1 MYLRKITQFTTSSS
15 AKLLFTSSS
24 TTSALLLNN
33 NIYKTKM
40 MSTMTTTQTNFSS
53 RRGAIFSL
61 KQQQQHKKKSFS
73 LTTRAMGAKVGDQI
87 SGVLQVGPWIDGMPT
102 PVNMA
107 ERCKGKKV
115 ILVGL
120 PGAFTP
126 TWSTCQVPGYIAGQ
140 DKLKGAGIDEVI
152 IFCTNDTQVMDA
164 WGEAQ
169 GIAGTNIT
177 FMGDPNSVMVE
188 NLGVELTHP
197 GPCSKLGPGRSKR
210 FAMYI
215 DDGVIKTFN
224 VAESPTDPAGDDFP
238 EVACIDNMVDTMC

>member
-15 AKLLFTSSS
+15 AKLLFTSSSS

-87 SGVLQVGPWIDGMPT
+87 SGVLQLGPWIDGMPT

-120 PGAFTP
+120 PGASLFSFFP
-126 TWSTCQVPGYIAGQ
+126 K
-140 DKLKGAGIDEVI
+140 KLTQHEIDRLRIRSLGII
-152 IFCTNDTQVMDA
+152 LF
-164 WGEAQ
+164 
-169 GIAGTNIT
+169 
-177 FMGDPNSVMVE
+177 F
-188 NLGVELTHP
+188 
-197 GPCSKLGPGRSKR
+197 
-210 FAMYI
+210 F
-215 DDGVIKTFN
+215 
-224 VAESPTDPAGDDFP
+224 
-238 EVACIDNMVDTMC
+238 

>member
-61 KQQQQHKKKSFS
+61 KQQQHKKRSFS

-87 SGVLQVGPWIDGMPT
+87 SGVLQLGPWIDGMPT

-120 PGAFTP
+120 PGASCFLSSPKINT
-126 TWSTCQVPGYIAGQ
+126 TRDRSAADSFVGNYS
-140 DKLKGAGIDEVI
+140 LLLLFI
-152 IFCTNDTQVMDA
+152 IINT
-164 WGEAQ
+164 
-169 GIAGTNIT
+169 
-177 FMGDPNSVMVE
+177 
-188 NLGVELTHP
+188 
-197 GPCSKLGPGRSKR
+197 
-210 FAMYI
+210 
-215 DDGVIKTFN
+215 
-224 VAESPTDPAGDDFP
+224 
-238 EVACIDNMVDTMC
+238 

>member
-33 NIYKTKM
+33 NIYKNTTTTKM

-61 KQQQQHKKKSFS
+61 KQQQQLKKKSFS

-87 SGVLQVGPWIDGMPT
+87 SGVLQLGPWIDGMPT

-120 PGAFTP
+120 PGASLF
-126 TWSTCQVPGYIAGQ
+126 S
-140 DKLKGAGIDEVI
+140 
-152 IFCTNDTQVMDA
+152 F
-164 WGEAQ
+164 
-169 GIAGTNIT
+169 
-177 FMGDPNSVMVE
+177 
-188 NLGVELTHP
+188 
-197 GPCSKLGPGRSKR
+197 
-210 FAMYI
+210 
-215 DDGVIKTFN
+215 
-224 VAESPTDPAGDDFP
+224 FP
-238 EVACIDNMVDTMC
+238 KN

>member
-61 KQQQQHKKKSFS
+61 KQQQQQHKKRSFS

-87 SGVLQVGPWIDGMPT
+87 SGVLQLGPWIDGMPT

-120 PGAFTP
+120 PGASCFLSSPKINTTRDRSAADSFVGNYSLLLLLFYYYKYINASLTNRNYLSHNITQTGAFTP
-126 TWSTCQVPGYIAGQ
+126 T
-140 DKLKGAGIDEVI
+140 
-152 IFCTNDTQVMDA
+152 
-164 WGEAQ
+164 
-169 GIAGTNIT
+169 
-177 FMGDPNSVMVE
+177 
-188 NLGVELTHP
+188 
-197 GPCSKLGPGRSKR
+197 
-210 FAMYI
+210 
-215 DDGVIKTFN
+215 
-224 VAESPTDPAGDDFP
+224 
-238 EVACIDNMVDTMC
+238 

>member
-33 NIYKTKM
+33 NIYKNTTTTKM

-61 KQQQQHKKKSFS
+61 KQQKNNNNKSFS
-73 LTTRAMGAKVGDQI
+73 LTTRAMGAKVGDNI

-120 PGAFTP
+120 PGASLF
-126 TWSTCQVPGYIAGQ
+126 S
-140 DKLKGAGIDEVI
+140 
-152 IFCTNDTQVMDA
+152 F
-164 WGEAQ
+164 
-169 GIAGTNIT
+169 
-177 FMGDPNSVMVE
+177 
-188 NLGVELTHP
+188 
-197 GPCSKLGPGRSKR
+197 
-210 FAMYI
+210 
-215 DDGVIKTFN
+215 
-224 VAESPTDPAGDDFP
+224 FP
-238 EVACIDNMVDTMC
+238 KN

>member
-33 NIYKTKM
+33 NIYKNTTTNTTKM
-40 MSTMTTTQTNFSS
+40 MSTMTTTTRTNFSS

-61 KQQQQHKKKSFS
+61 KQQQQLKKKSFS

-87 SGVLQVGPWIDGMPT
+87 SGVLQLGPWIDGMPT

-120 PGAFTP
+120 PGASLF
-126 TWSTCQVPGYIAGQ
+126 S
-140 DKLKGAGIDEVI
+140 
-152 IFCTNDTQVMDA
+152 F
-164 WGEAQ
+164 
-169 GIAGTNIT
+169 
-177 FMGDPNSVMVE
+177 
-188 NLGVELTHP
+188 
-197 GPCSKLGPGRSKR
+197 
-210 FAMYI
+210 
-215 DDGVIKTFN
+215 
-224 VAESPTDPAGDDFP
+224 FP
-238 EVACIDNMVDTMC
+238 KN

>member
-24 TTSALLLNN
+24 SPTSALLLNN
-33 NIYKTKM
+33 DIYKNTTTTTTNTTKM

-61 KQQQQHKKKSFS
+61 KHQQNNKKKSFS

-87 SGVLQVGPWIDGMPT
+87 SGVLQLGPWIDGMPT

-120 PGAFTP
+120 PGVSLF
-126 TWSTCQVPGYIAGQ
+126 SFF
-140 DKLKGAGIDEVI
+140 LK
-152 IFCTNDTQVMDA
+152 N
-164 WGEAQ
+164 
-169 GIAGTNIT
+169 
-177 FMGDPNSVMVE
+177 
-188 NLGVELTHP
+188 
-197 GPCSKLGPGRSKR
+197 
-210 FAMYI
+210 
-215 DDGVIKTFN
+215 
-224 VAESPTDPAGDDFP
+224 
-238 EVACIDNMVDTMC
+238 

>member
-33 NIYKTKM
+33 NIYKNTTTNTTKM
-40 MSTMTTTQTNFSS
+40 MSTMTTTTRTNFSS

-61 KQQQQHKKKSFS
+61 KQQPQQHKKRSFS

-87 SGVLQVGPWIDGMPT
+87 SGVLQLGPWIDGMPT

-120 PGAFTP
+120 PGASCFLSSPKINTTRDRSAADSFVGNYSLLLLRKVVLSIIINKYINASLTNRNYLSHNITQTGAFTP
-126 TWSTCQVPGYIAGQ
+126 T
-140 DKLKGAGIDEVI
+140 
-152 IFCTNDTQVMDA
+152 
-164 WGEAQ
+164 
-169 GIAGTNIT
+169 
-177 FMGDPNSVMVE
+177 
-188 NLGVELTHP
+188 
-197 GPCSKLGPGRSKR
+197 
-210 FAMYI
+210 
-215 DDGVIKTFN
+215 
-224 VAESPTDPAGDDFP
+224 
-238 EVACIDNMVDTMC
+238 

>member
-1 MYLRKITQFTTSSS
+1 MYLRKISQFTTSSS

-61 KQQQQHKKKSFS
+61 KQQQQQLKKKSFS

-120 PGAFTP
+120 PGASCFLSSPKINTTRDRSAADSFVGNYSLLLLLFYYYKYINASLTNRNYLSHNITQTGAFTP
-126 TWSTCQVPGYIAGQ
+126 T
-140 DKLKGAGIDEVI
+140 
-152 IFCTNDTQVMDA
+152 
-164 WGEAQ
+164 
-169 GIAGTNIT
+169 
-177 FMGDPNSVMVE
+177 
-188 NLGVELTHP
+188 
-197 GPCSKLGPGRSKR
+197 
-210 FAMYI
+210 
-215 DDGVIKTFN
+215 
-224 VAESPTDPAGDDFP
+224 
-238 EVACIDNMVDTMC
+238 

>member
-33 NIYKTKM
+33 NIYKNTTTTNTTKM

-87 SGVLQVGPWIDGMPT
+87 SGVLQLGPWIDGMPT

-120 PGAFTP
+120 PGASCFLSSPKNNT
-126 TWSTCQVPGYIAGQ
+126 TRDRSAADSFVGNYSLL
-140 DKLKGAGIDEVI
+140 LKVVFSI
-152 IFCTNDTQVMDA
+152 IINT
-164 WGEAQ
+164 
-169 GIAGTNIT
+169 
-177 FMGDPNSVMVE
+177 
-188 NLGVELTHP
+188 
-197 GPCSKLGPGRSKR
+197 
-210 FAMYI
+210 
-215 DDGVIKTFN
+215 
-224 VAESPTDPAGDDFP
+224 
-238 EVACIDNMVDTMC
+238 

>member
-61 KQQQQHKKKSFS
+61 KQQQHKKKSFS

-120 PGAFTP
+120 PGASCFLSSPKINT
-126 TWSTCQVPGYIAGQ
+126 TRDRSAADSFFGNYSLLLLRKVFFS
-140 DKLKGAGIDEVI
+140 I
-152 IFCTNDTQVMDA
+152 IINT
-164 WGEAQ
+164 
-169 GIAGTNIT
+169 
-177 FMGDPNSVMVE
+177 
-188 NLGVELTHP
+188 
-197 GPCSKLGPGRSKR
+197 
-210 FAMYI
+210 
-215 DDGVIKTFN
+215 
-224 VAESPTDPAGDDFP
+224 
-238 EVACIDNMVDTMC
+238 

>member
-33 NIYKTKM
+33 NIYKNTTTNTTKM
-40 MSTMTTTQTNFSS
+40 MSTMTTTTRTNFSS

-61 KQQQQHKKKSFS
+61 KQQQQQQHKKKSFS

-87 SGVLQVGPWIDGMPT
+87 SGVLQLGPWIDGMPT

-120 PGAFTP
+120 PGASLF
-126 TWSTCQVPGYIAGQ
+126 S
-140 DKLKGAGIDEVI
+140 
-152 IFCTNDTQVMDA
+152 F
-164 WGEAQ
+164 
-169 GIAGTNIT
+169 
-177 FMGDPNSVMVE
+177 
-188 NLGVELTHP
+188 
-197 GPCSKLGPGRSKR
+197 
-210 FAMYI
+210 
-215 DDGVIKTFN
+215 
-224 VAESPTDPAGDDFP
+224 FP
-238 EVACIDNMVDTMC
+238 KN

>member
-33 NIYKTKM
+33 NIYKNTTTNTTKM
-40 MSTMTTTQTNFSS
+40 MSTMTTTTRTNFSS

-61 KQQQQHKKKSFS
+61 KQQQQQHKKRSFS

-87 SGVLQVGPWIDGMPT
+87 SGVLQLGPWIDGMPT

-120 PGAFTP
+120 PGASLFSFSPKITQRDRSAADSFVGNYSLLLLRKVVLSIIINKYMNASLTNRNYLSHNITQTGAFTP
-126 TWSTCQVPGYIAGQ
+126 T
-140 DKLKGAGIDEVI
+140 
-152 IFCTNDTQVMDA
+152 
-164 WGEAQ
+164 
-169 GIAGTNIT
+169 
-177 FMGDPNSVMVE
+177 
-188 NLGVELTHP
+188 
-197 GPCSKLGPGRSKR
+197 
-210 FAMYI
+210 
-215 DDGVIKTFN
+215 
-224 VAESPTDPAGDDFP
+224 
-238 EVACIDNMVDTMC
+238 

>member
-15 AKLLFTSSS
+15 AKLFTSSS

-33 NIYKTKM
+33 NIYKNTTTTKM

-87 SGVLQVGPWIDGMPT
+87 SGVLQLGPWIDGMPT

-120 PGAFTP
+120 PGASLF
-126 TWSTCQVPGYIAGQ
+126 S
-140 DKLKGAGIDEVI
+140 
-152 IFCTNDTQVMDA
+152 F
-164 WGEAQ
+164 
-169 GIAGTNIT
+169 
-177 FMGDPNSVMVE
+177 
-188 NLGVELTHP
+188 
-197 GPCSKLGPGRSKR
+197 
-210 FAMYI
+210 
-215 DDGVIKTFN
+215 
-224 VAESPTDPAGDDFP
+224 FP
-238 EVACIDNMVDTMC
+238 KN

>member
-61 KQQQQHKKKSFS
+61 KQQQHKKKSFS

-120 PGAFTP
+120 PGASCFLSSPKINTTRDRSAADSFVGNYSLLLLRKVVLSIIINKYINASLTNRNYLSHNITQTGAFTP
-126 TWSTCQVPGYIAGQ
+126 T
-140 DKLKGAGIDEVI
+140 
-152 IFCTNDTQVMDA
+152 
-164 WGEAQ
+164 
-169 GIAGTNIT
+169 
-177 FMGDPNSVMVE
+177 
-188 NLGVELTHP
+188 
-197 GPCSKLGPGRSKR
+197 
-210 FAMYI
+210 
-215 DDGVIKTFN
+215 
-224 VAESPTDPAGDDFP
+224 
-238 EVACIDNMVDTMC
+238 

>member
-33 NIYKTKM
+33 NIHKNTTTTNTTKM

-61 KQQQQHKKKSFS
+61 KQQQQQQQQQLKKKSFS

-87 SGVLQVGPWIDGMPT
+87 SGVLQLGPWIDGMPT

-120 PGAFTP
+120 PGASLFSFSPKITQRDRSAADSFVGNYSLLLRKVVLSIIINKYINASLTNRNYLSHNITQTGAFTP
-126 TWSTCQVPGYIAGQ
+126 T
-140 DKLKGAGIDEVI
+140 
-152 IFCTNDTQVMDA
+152 
-164 WGEAQ
+164 
-169 GIAGTNIT
+169 
-177 FMGDPNSVMVE
+177 
-188 NLGVELTHP
+188 
-197 GPCSKLGPGRSKR
+197 
-210 FAMYI
+210 
-215 DDGVIKTFN
+215 
-224 VAESPTDPAGDDFP
+224 
-238 EVACIDNMVDTMC
+238 

>member
-1 MYLRKITQFTTSSS
+1 MYLRKITQSTTSSS

-33 NIYKTKM
+33 NIHKNTTTNTTKM

-61 KQQQQHKKKSFS
+61 KQQQQLKKKSFS

-87 SGVLQVGPWIDGMPT
+87 SGVLQLGPWIDGMPT

-120 PGAFTP
+120 PGASLFSFSPKITQRDRSAADSFVGNYSLLLLRKVVLSIIINKYINASLTNRNYLSHNITQTGAFTP
-126 TWSTCQVPGYIAGQ
+126 T
-140 DKLKGAGIDEVI
+140 
-152 IFCTNDTQVMDA
+152 
-164 WGEAQ
+164 
-169 GIAGTNIT
+169 
-177 FMGDPNSVMVE
+177 
-188 NLGVELTHP
+188 
-197 GPCSKLGPGRSKR
+197 
-210 FAMYI
+210 
-215 DDGVIKTFN
+215 
-224 VAESPTDPAGDDFP
+224 
-238 EVACIDNMVDTMC
+238 

>member
-73 LTTRAMGAKVGDQI
+73 LTTRAMGAKVGDKI
-87 SGVLQVGPWIDGMPT
+87 SGVLQIGPWIDGMPT
-102 PVNMA
+102 PVDMA

-115 ILVGL
+115 FLIGL
-120 PGAFTP
+120 PG
-126 TWSTCQVPGYIAGQ
+126 
-140 DKLKGAGIDEVI
+140 E
-152 IFCTNDTQVMDA
+152 
-164 WGEAQ
+164 
-169 GIAGTNIT
+169 
-177 FMGDPNSVMVE
+177 
-188 NLGVELTHP
+188 
-197 GPCSKLGPGRSKR
+197 
-210 FAMYI
+210 
-215 DDGVIKTFN
+215 
-224 VAESPTDPAGDDFP
+224 
-238 EVACIDNMVDTMC
+238 CISSRDR

>member
-61 KQQQQHKKKSFS
+61 KQQQQQHKKRSFS

-87 SGVLQVGPWIDGMPT
+87 SGVLQLGPWIDGMPT

-120 PGAFTP
+120 PGASLF
-126 TWSTCQVPGYIAGQ
+126 S
-140 DKLKGAGIDEVI
+140 
-152 IFCTNDTQVMDA
+152 F
-164 WGEAQ
+164 
-169 GIAGTNIT
+169 
-177 FMGDPNSVMVE
+177 
-188 NLGVELTHP
+188 
-197 GPCSKLGPGRSKR
+197 
-210 FAMYI
+210 
-215 DDGVIKTFN
+215 
-224 VAESPTDPAGDDFP
+224 FP
-238 EVACIDNMVDTMC
+238 KN

>member
-24 TTSALLLNN
+24 SPTSALLLNN
-33 NIYKTKM
+33 DIYKNTTTTTTNTTKM

-87 SGVLQVGPWIDGMPT
+87 SGVLQLGPWIDGMPT

-120 PGAFTP
+120 PGASCFLSSPKINT
-126 TWSTCQVPGYIAGQ
+126 TRDRSAADSFFGNYSLLLLRKVFFS
-140 DKLKGAGIDEVI
+140 I
-152 IFCTNDTQVMDA
+152 IINT
-164 WGEAQ
+164 
-169 GIAGTNIT
+169 
-177 FMGDPNSVMVE
+177 
-188 NLGVELTHP
+188 
-197 GPCSKLGPGRSKR
+197 
-210 FAMYI
+210 
-215 DDGVIKTFN
+215 
-224 VAESPTDPAGDDFP
+224 
-238 EVACIDNMVDTMC
+238 

>member
-61 KQQQQHKKKSFS
+61 KQQQQQHKKRSFS

-87 SGVLQVGPWIDGMPT
+87 SGVLQLGPWIDGMPT

-120 PGAFTP
+120 PGASLFSFSPKITQRDRSAADSLVGNYSLLLLRKVVLSIIINKYINASLTNRNYLSHNITQTGAFTP
-126 TWSTCQVPGYIAGQ
+126 T
-140 DKLKGAGIDEVI
+140 
-152 IFCTNDTQVMDA
+152 
-164 WGEAQ
+164 
-169 GIAGTNIT
+169 
-177 FMGDPNSVMVE
+177 
-188 NLGVELTHP
+188 
-197 GPCSKLGPGRSKR
+197 
-210 FAMYI
+210 
-215 DDGVIKTFN
+215 
-224 VAESPTDPAGDDFP
+224 
-238 EVACIDNMVDTMC
+238 

>member
-24 TTSALLLNN
+24 SPTSALLLNN
-33 NIYKTKM
+33 DIYKNTTTTTTNTTKM

-61 KQQQQHKKKSFS
+61 KHQQNNKKKSFS

-120 PGAFTP
+120 PGVSLF
-126 TWSTCQVPGYIAGQ
+126 SFF
-140 DKLKGAGIDEVI
+140 LK
-152 IFCTNDTQVMDA
+152 N
-164 WGEAQ
+164 
-169 GIAGTNIT
+169 
-177 FMGDPNSVMVE
+177 
-188 NLGVELTHP
+188 
-197 GPCSKLGPGRSKR
+197 
-210 FAMYI
+210 
-215 DDGVIKTFN
+215 
-224 VAESPTDPAGDDFP
+224 
-238 EVACIDNMVDTMC
+238 

>member
-24 TTSALLLNN
+24 SPTSALLLNN
-33 NIYKTKM
+33 DIYKNTTTTTTNTTKM

-61 KQQQQHKKKSFS
+61 KQQQQQHKKRSFS

-87 SGVLQVGPWIDGMPT
+87 SGVLQLGPWIDGMPT

-120 PGAFTP
+120 PGVSLF
-126 TWSTCQVPGYIAGQ
+126 SFF
-140 DKLKGAGIDEVI
+140 LK
-152 IFCTNDTQVMDA
+152 N
-164 WGEAQ
+164 
-169 GIAGTNIT
+169 
-177 FMGDPNSVMVE
+177 
-188 NLGVELTHP
+188 
-197 GPCSKLGPGRSKR
+197 
-210 FAMYI
+210 
-215 DDGVIKTFN
+215 
-224 VAESPTDPAGDDFP
+224 
-238 EVACIDNMVDTMC
+238 

>member
-1 MYLRKITQFTTSSS
+1 MYLRKITQSTTSSS

-33 NIYKTKM
+33 NIHKNTTTNTTKM

-61 KQQQQHKKKSFS
+61 KQQQQLKKKSFS

-87 SGVLQVGPWIDGMPT
+87 SGVLQLGPWIDGMPT

-120 PGAFTP
+120 PGASCFLSSPKINTTRDRSAADSFVGNYSLLLLRKVVLSIIINKYINASLTNRNYLSHNITQTGAFTP
-126 TWSTCQVPGYIAGQ
+126 T
-140 DKLKGAGIDEVI
+140 
-152 IFCTNDTQVMDA
+152 
-164 WGEAQ
+164 
-169 GIAGTNIT
+169 
-177 FMGDPNSVMVE
+177 
-188 NLGVELTHP
+188 
-197 GPCSKLGPGRSKR
+197 
-210 FAMYI
+210 
-215 DDGVIKTFN
+215 
-224 VAESPTDPAGDDFP
+224 
-238 EVACIDNMVDTMC
+238 

>member
-15 AKLLFTSSS
+15 AKLFTSSS

-33 NIYKTKM
+33 NIYKNTTTTKM

-61 KQQQQHKKKSFS
+61 KQQQQLKKKSFS

-87 SGVLQVGPWIDGMPT
+87 SGVLQLGPWIDGMPT

-126 TWSTCQVPGYIAGQ
+126 T
-140 DKLKGAGIDEVI
+140 
-152 IFCTNDTQVMDA
+152 
-164 WGEAQ
+164 
-169 GIAGTNIT
+169 
-177 FMGDPNSVMVE
+177 
-188 NLGVELTHP
+188 
-197 GPCSKLGPGRSKR
+197 
-210 FAMYI
+210 
-215 DDGVIKTFN
+215 
-224 VAESPTDPAGDDFP
+224 
-238 EVACIDNMVDTMC
+238 

>member
-61 KQQQQHKKKSFS
+61 KQQQQQLKKKSFS

-120 PGAFTP
+120 PGASCFLSSPKINTTRDRSAADSFVGNYSLLLLLFYYYKYINASLTNRNYLSHNITQTGAFTP
-126 TWSTCQVPGYIAGQ
+126 T
-140 DKLKGAGIDEVI
+140 
-152 IFCTNDTQVMDA
+152 
-164 WGEAQ
+164 
-169 GIAGTNIT
+169 
-177 FMGDPNSVMVE
+177 
-188 NLGVELTHP
+188 
-197 GPCSKLGPGRSKR
+197 
-210 FAMYI
+210 
-215 DDGVIKTFN
+215 
-224 VAESPTDPAGDDFP
+224 
-238 EVACIDNMVDTMC
+238 

>member
-24 TTSALLLNN
+24 SPTSALLLNN
-33 NIYKTKM
+33 DIYKNTTTTTTNTTKM

-87 SGVLQVGPWIDGMPT
+87 SGVLQLGPWIDGMPT

-120 PGAFTP
+120 PGVSLF
-126 TWSTCQVPGYIAGQ
+126 SFF
-140 DKLKGAGIDEVI
+140 LK
-152 IFCTNDTQVMDA
+152 N
-164 WGEAQ
+164 
-169 GIAGTNIT
+169 
-177 FMGDPNSVMVE
+177 
-188 NLGVELTHP
+188 
-197 GPCSKLGPGRSKR
+197 
-210 FAMYI
+210 
-215 DDGVIKTFN
+215 
-224 VAESPTDPAGDDFP
+224 
-238 EVACIDNMVDTMC
+238 

>member
-1 MYLRKITQFTTSSS
+1 MYLRKITQSTTSSS

-33 NIYKTKM
+33 NIHKNTTTTNTTKM

-61 KQQQQHKKKSFS
+61 KQQQQQLKKKSFS

-87 SGVLQVGPWIDGMPT
+87 SGVLQLGPWIDGMPT

-120 PGAFTP
+120 PGASLFSFSPKITQRDRSAADSFVGNYSLLLRKVVLSIIINKYINASLTNRNYLSHNITQTGAFTP
-126 TWSTCQVPGYIAGQ
+126 T
-140 DKLKGAGIDEVI
+140 
-152 IFCTNDTQVMDA
+152 
-164 WGEAQ
+164 
-169 GIAGTNIT
+169 
-177 FMGDPNSVMVE
+177 
-188 NLGVELTHP
+188 
-197 GPCSKLGPGRSKR
+197 
-210 FAMYI
+210 
-215 DDGVIKTFN
+215 
-224 VAESPTDPAGDDFP
+224 
-238 EVACIDNMVDTMC
+238 